1 MNKITTLLLSAFF
14 AVVVCACS
22 DESSDSSDING
33 PDARLSSSS
42 QELSSGEEADIFVEY
57 VEPPTLSCENV
68 ESILVDSELDSSY
81 YFSSIGFYGENVI
94 AVPYYFSKRWLVGHE
109 DDPDSA
115 PIYIKRTEM
124 ILGNPYMHW
133 KTTATI
139 RRITKSVLLE
149 II

>member
-68 ESILVDSELDSSY
+68 ESILVDSEDSS
-81 YFSSIGFYGENVI
+81 EQ
-94 AVPYYFSKRWLVGHE
+94 AH
-109 DDPDSA
+109 
-115 PIYIKRTEM
+115 T
-124 ILGNPYMHW
+124 
-133 KTTATI
+133 TTA
-139 RRITKSVLLE
+139 KKAESNSVVILFIETSKTFFTVAILFSETSE
-149 II
+149 IYA